1 MQHGVKRKQWTKELL
16 RQKREEDKKKIETY
30 RALVEQMFQLRDNS
44 NYSLEAMQLTTK
56 VLDINPEFNTVWN
69 YRRDIITNM
78 GKLVDEKF
86 WQDELKFTMIQ
97 LKKFPKV
104 YWIWNHRVWV
114 LNNIPTNQ
122 LIMWQGELVA
132 VNALLEMDARNFHG
146 WHYRRIVTSNIE
158 RLTKNSLNKQE
169 FEYVTAKINKN
180 ISNYSAWHQRVQ
192 LITSML
198 SNDQIINKYDFINK
212 EIEYITNAI
221 FTDAEDQSV
230 WFYTMWVIKF
240 PVIKELLGQ
249 DGYLKFLKELRES
262 AEIINMDELEFSG
275 KDNIWCLKIILEIDV
290 LQNSLGCVTD
300 KSVCKDNLEK
310 LIKFDPF
317 RQHRY
322 RYLLSKLS

>member
-104 YWIWNHRVWV
+104 YWIWNHRVWI

-290 LQNSLGCVTD
+290 IQNSLGCVTD